1 MITPELEG
9 PRDAT
14 GPDFFDSTSID
25 FCDAASG
32 LFGLVRIT
40 RFPGFPGHPKAAQTH
55 ATVVLFA
62 GGELVAHLERNL
74 DLDAGRWDRVEV
86 DGLTSAIEAPLERW
100 SLSLTAP
107 EVSFQLEAVAVSP
120 PLELTEETAGPLAL
134 AAGVSRYDQ
143 VCEVAGEVELGGA
156 GAQSIFLQC
165 IGERT
170 HAWGAYDWSS
180 VESLRSLYAA
190 GTEQAITVAAARPAG
205 SAGHGEELH
214 VGHLVEPSAEP
225 HLVDDIRISTV
236 YDSAN
241 VPKSAD
247 LELRLVDE
255 EFPLRVSG
263 EAAASVRLEEPT
275 ARMTVSFFRW
285 SLEGAPALGRYET
298 VTPA

>member
-9 PRDAT
+9 SRDAT

-25 FCDAASG
+25 FCDAAND
-32 LFGLVRIT
+32 LFGLVRVT
-40 RFPGFPGHPKAAQTH
+40 RFPGLPEGAQTR

-62 GGELVAHLERNL
+62 GGDLVAHLERNL
-74 DLDAGRWDRVEV
+74 DRDAGQWDRIEV
-86 DGLTSAIEAPLERW
+86 DGLTTAIETPLEQW

-107 EVSFQLEAVAVSP
+107 EVSLQLEALAVSP
-120 PLELTEETAGPLAL
+120 PLDLTDEAAGPLAS

-143 VCEVAGEVELGGA
+143 VCEVVGRVELAGGTA
-156 GAQSIFLQC
+156 AQEISLQC

-170 HAWGAYDWSS
+170 HAWGAYDWDS

-190 GTEQAITVAAARPAG
+190 GAEQAVSVAAARPAG
-205 SAGHGEELH
+205 SAGHGEELRI
-214 VGHLVEPSAEP
+214 GHLVEPSAEP
-225 HLVDDIRISTV
+225 HAIDDVRISTV

-247 LELRLVDE
+247 LELRLADD

-263 EAAASVRLEEPT
+263 EAVCSLRLEDRT